1 MLPGNYN
8 PGPVIEAKL
17 RIYVNGVERPHISAS
32 WEGNTTGGLPESLVA
47 AGDDIYS
54 RTGKVTWA
62 PGSAVTLHPLA
73 PVGETRWTPQHGD
86 KIYIEAEVGG
96 VKFPRFTGYLGAST
110 YDLTKDQVTTDITDG
125 LGAAL
130 QTIMSVPPGL
140 GRYLR
145 SSWVAYRAIEQAGLG
160 ILPPVTAD
168 TVLQDAY
175 QGGIRPV
182 VGETIIT
189 GIEYGESTGVIS
201 WTGVRTRASGAPRN
215 GRDIMAYSRAGNT
228 HGIAEL
234 RLILSN
240 STAVFLHYNP
250 TSRQLALSFPRR
262 GVIWRQALPVSS
274 TPRILAFKMNTAG
287 TRIWLSRTESVLIPE
302 ASLPADV
309 TVVEATGTRIAGVKV
324 DYLTDWEDGGR
335 RVASMPEK
343 PPILKLSAL
352 ETQRLRAV
360 RGFENVTAEKIIS
373 EWCAATLGTV
383 WVDEEGRLNLAAR
396 DRLATEKPFITD
408 TLGEKVFAGAWT
420 TARDG
425 VRGGVLVKSQEPS
438 LQGHGTLTHSLVYQ
452 PDNAIELIPGELK
465 EIFYTLPDEVDVVG
479 LDTNFRPVVKA
490 RDGIYD
496 WAAFNTTT
504 GSWWAISFENAGG
517 PEGYRWTG
525 GASTHEILSASL
537 EPLGQRAIK
546 MTFLVDPNGTRS
558 IEKYYLITPTLATG
572 DLRFG
577 NRGVPMPLIRA
588 NWVITWVDRVIR
600 ASSGALG
607 ADFELEA
614 TWWLQ
619 PEDATRVAQALAAE
633 IGQERVTFDSL
644 AMLWDPRKQI
654 GDSHILKAEDE
665 AGDRWEVEYI
675 LTGYKEAWE
684 GNVPTCSYDLDA
696 KRVTD
701 LRAGKTYAD
710 LGKAYGKY
718 GDIPAASYGQV
729 YAALPERS
737 Q

>member
-1 MLPGNYN
+1 MLKGKYE
-8 PGPVIEAKL
+8 PGPVIEATL
-17 RIYVNGVERPHISAS
+17 RIYVNGIERPHISAS

-54 RTGKVTWA
+54 RTGTITWA
-62 PGSAVTLHPLA
+62 PETAVTLHPLA

-86 KIYIEAEVGG
+86 KVYIEAEVAG

-110 YDLTKDQVTTDITDG
+110 YDLTTDRVTTDITDG

-130 QTIMSVPPGL
+130 QTIMSVPPGM

-228 HGIAEL
+228 HDIAEL
-234 RLILSN
+234 RLILSDG
-240 STAVFLHYNP
+240 TAAFLRYTP
-250 TSRQLALSFPRR
+250 TSRELALSFPRR

-302 ASLPADV
+302 GSLPADV

-324 DYLTDWEDGGR
+324 DYLTDWEDGAR

-373 EWCAATLGTV
+373 EWCAATLSTI

-396 DRLATEKPFITD
+396 DRLATGKPSITD

-438 LQGHGTLTHSLVYQ
+438 LQGHETLTHGVVYQ
-452 PDNAIELIPGELK
+452 PENAIELIPNETK

-479 LDTNFRPVVKA
+479 LDTNFRAVVNSKA
-490 RDGIYD
+490 GIYN
-496 WAAFNTTT
+496 WAAFNKPT
-504 GSWWAISFENAGG
+504 GSWWAISFENKGE

-525 GASTHEILSASL
+525 SDPVHQNLSASL

-546 MTFLVDPNGTRS
+546 MTFRVDSGEVE
-558 IEKYYLITPTLATG
+558 IEKYYLLTPTLAVG

-577 NRGVPMPLIRA
+577 NRGVPMPIIRA

-600 ASSGALG
+600 ASSGEPG

-614 TWWLQ
+614 AWWLQ

-633 IGQERVTFDSL
+633 VGQERVTFDSL

-654 GDSHILKAEDE
+654 GDSHTLKAKDE
-665 AGDRWEVEYI
+665 GGDRWEVDYI

-684 GNVPTCSYDLDA
+684 GSVPTCSYDMDA

-710 LGKAYGKY
+710 LGKAYGTY

>member
-1 MLPGNYN
+1 MLQGTYN
-8 PGPVIEAKL
+8 PGPVIEATL
-17 RIYVNGVERPHISAS
+17 RIFVNGEERAHTSAS
-32 WEGNTTGGLPESLVA
+32 WQCNTSGGLPESLVA
-47 AGDDIYS
+47 AGDDVYS
-54 RTGKVTWA
+54 RTGSITWS
-62 PGSAVTLHPLA
+62 PQTAVTLHPLA

-86 KIYIEAEVGG
+86 KVYIEAEVGG
-96 VKFPRFTGYLGAST
+96 VKFPRFTGHLEAST
-110 YDLTKDQVTTDITDG
+110 YDLTKDTVTTKITDG

-189 GIEYGESTGVIS
+189 GVEHGEQTGVIS
-201 WTGVRTRASGAPRN
+201 WTGVRTRASQVPRN
-215 GRDIMAYSRAGNT
+215 GRDVMAYSRAGNPNDP
-228 HGIAEL
+228 AEIRVSFSDGTAA
-234 RLILSN
+234 RLSY
-240 STAVFLHYNP
+240 TPA
-250 TSRQLALSFPRR
+250 TRELALGAP
-262 GVIWRQALPVSS
+262 GKGIVWRQVLEPSQV
-274 TPRILAFKMNTAG
+274 TRILAFKINTVG
-287 TRIWLSRTESVLIPE
+287 TRVWLSRTESVLITE
-302 ASLPADV
+302 STIPAGV
-309 TVVEATGTRIAGVKV
+309 TVTEVTGTRIAGVKV

-335 RVASMPEK
+335 RVASIPEK
-343 PPILKLSAL
+343 MPILKLSAL

-373 EWCAATLGTV
+373 EWCAATLSSV

-396 DRLATEKPFITD
+396 DRLATGTPRITD

-425 VRGGVLVKSQEPS
+425 VRGGVLLKSQEPS
-438 LQGHGTLTHSLVYQ
+438 LQGHGTLTRGLVYQ
-452 PDNAIELIPGELK
+452 PENIIELIPGEPK
-465 EIFYTLPDEVDVVG
+465 EIFYTLPDDVDVIG

-496 WAAFNTTT
+496 WAAFNTPT
-504 GSWWAISFENAGG
+504 GSWWAISFENKGE

-546 MTFLVDPNGTRS
+546 MTFLVNPNDTRS

-577 NRGVPMPLIRA
+577 NRGVPMPIIRA
-588 NWVITWVDRVIR
+588 NWVITWVEKVIH
-600 ASSGALG
+600 ASSGVPG
-607 ADFELEA
+607 ADFELDA

-619 PEDATRVAQALAAE
+619 PEDATRVAAALATE
-633 IGQERVTFDSL
+633 IGQERITFDSL
-644 AMLWDPRKQI
+644 SMLWDPRKQI
-654 GDSHILKAEDE
+654 GDSHILKAKDE

-684 GNVPTCSYDLDA
+684 GNVPSCSYDLDA
-696 KRVTD
+696 KRLED

-710 LGKAYGKY
+710 LGEAYGKY

>member
-1 MLPGNYN
+1 MLPGKYE
-8 PGPVIEAKL
+8 PGPVIEATL

-110 YDLTKDQVTTDITDG
+110 YDLTEDQVTTKITDG

-182 VGETIIT
+182 VGETIAT
-189 GIEYGESTGVIS
+189 GSEFGGQAGVIA
-201 WTGVRTRASGAPRN
+201 WTGTRTRPAAVARA
-215 GRDIMAYSRAGNT
+215 GRDIMAYSRAWDTAN
-228 HGIAEL
+228 ISEL
-234 RLILSN
+234 RLTLS
-240 STAVFLHYNP
+240 SGQVAALRYDP
-250 TSRQLALSFPRR
+250 TGRWLSFTISGI
-262 GVIWRQALPVSS
+262 GVLFQQALPAAS
-274 TPRILAFKMNTAG
+274 TPRILAFKMNAAG
-287 TRIWLSRTESVLIPE
+287 TRIWLSQEESVLVTAATIPE
-302 ASLPADV
+302 DV
-309 TVVEATGTRIAGVKV
+309 TVTEATGTLIAGVKI

-352 ETQRLRAV
+352 ETQHLRAV

-383 WVDEEGRLNLAAR
+383 WVDEEGRLNMAAR
-396 DRLATEKPFITD
+396 DRLATGKPQITD

-425 VRGGVLVKSQEPS
+425 IRGEVLVKSQEPHFEGS
-438 LQGHGTLTHSLVYQ
+438 SENTIAKVYQ
-452 PDNAIELIPGELK
+452 PENIIELTPNEPK
-465 EIFYTLPDEVDVVG
+465 EIFYTLPDEVDMVG

-496 WAAFNTTT
+496 WVAFDAPA
-504 GSWWAISFENAGG
+504 GSWWAISFENGG
-517 PEGYRWTG
+517 EPEGYRWTG
-525 GASTHEILSASL
+525 SHQEHEILSASL
-537 EPLGQRAIK
+537 EALGQRALK
-546 MTFLVDPNGTRS
+546 MTFKVDTNKSRG
-558 IEKYYLITPTLATG
+558 IEKYYLVTPTIATG
-572 DLRFG
+572 DLRYG

-588 NWVITWVDRVIR
+588 NWVIIWVDKPIRV
-600 ASSGALG
+600 SSGAPG

-619 PEDATRVAQALAAE
+619 PEDATRVAQALADE
-633 IGQERVTFDSL
+633 IGQERITFDSL

-654 GDSHILKAEDE
+654 GDSHTLKATDE
-665 AGDRWEVEYI
+665 AGDRWKVEYI

-696 KRVTD
+696 KRLTD

-710 LGKAYGKY
+710 LGKAYGTY

>member
-1 MLPGNYN
+1 MLPGKYE
-8 PGPVIEAKL
+8 PGPVIEATL
-17 RIYVNGVERPHISAS
+17 RIFVNGVERPHVSAS
-32 WEGNTTGGLPESLVA
+32 WEGNTPGGLPESLVA
-47 AGDDIYS
+47 AGDTVYS
-54 RTGKVTWA
+54 RTGTITWA
-62 PGSAVTLHPLA
+62 PGSAVTTHPMA

-86 KIYIEAEVGG
+86 KVYIEAEVGG
-96 VKFPRFTGYLGAST
+96 LKFPRFTGYLAAST
-110 YDLTKDQVTTDITDG
+110 YSLTTDEVTTKITDG

-130 QTIMSVPPGL
+130 QTIMSVPPGR

-189 GIEYGESTGVIS
+189 GTEYGESAGITS
-201 WTGVRTRASGAPRN
+201 WSNVRTRPADVPRN
-215 GRDIMAYSRAGNT
+215 GRDIMAYSRAGNSNDL
-228 HGIAEL
+228 AEL

-240 STAVFLHYNP
+240 GTAAFLRYTP
-250 TSRQLALSFPRR
+250 ASRELALSFPRQ
-262 GVIWRQALPVSS
+262 GVVFRQILPASS
-274 TPRILAFKMNTAG
+274 DPRILAFKMNTAG
-287 TRIWLSRTESVLIPE
+287 TRVWLSRTESVLIPE

-324 DYLTDWEDGGR
+324 DYLDRWEDGAR

-343 PPILKLSAL
+343 MPILKLSAL

-373 EWCAATLGTV
+373 EWCAATLASV
-383 WVDEEGRLNLAAR
+383 WVDEEGRLHMEAR
-396 DRLATEKPFITD
+396 DRLATGKPVITD
-408 TLGEKVFAGAWT
+408 VVGEKVFAGAWQS
-420 TARDG
+420 ARDG

-438 LQGHGTLTHSLVYQ
+438 LSGHRTLTHGVVYQ
-452 PDNAIELIPGELK
+452 PDNVIELIPGEPK
-465 EIFYTLPDEVDVVG
+465 EIFYTLPDEVDMVG

-490 RDGIYD
+490 REGIYD
-496 WAAFNTTT
+496 WAAFNTPA
-504 GSWWAISFENAGG
+504 GSWWAISFENKGD

-525 GASTHEILSASL
+525 GASTHEILHASL
-537 EPLGQRAIK
+537 EQLGQRTIK
-546 MTFLVDPNGTRS
+546 MTFLVDPNGARS
-558 IEKYYLITPTLATG
+558 IEKYYLVTPTLATG

-588 NWVITWVDRVIR
+588 NWVITWVDSVIR
-600 ASSGALG
+600 ASSGAPG
-607 ADFELEA
+607 TDFELEA
-614 TWWLQ
+614 AWWLQ
-619 PEDATRVAQALAAE
+619 PEDAKRVATALAAE
-633 IGQERVTFDSL
+633 IGIERITFESL
-644 AMLWDPRKQI
+644 SMLWDPRKQV
-654 GDSHILKAEDE
+654 GDSHILRATDE

-684 GNVPTCSYDLDA
+684 GNVPSCSYDLDA
-696 KRVTD
+696 KRLTD
-701 LRAGKTYAD
+701 LSAGKTYAD
-710 LGKAYGKY
+710 MAAAYGTY
-718 GDIPAASYGQV
+718 GDIPAASYGQI